1 MSLKSGGTAEFF
13 LGWDYVGM
21 SAVESKP
28 KRLKNVEK
36 RVSLKDIARACALS
50 VMTVSRALNNAY
62 GIHSKTRER
71 VLQVAREMGYV
82 PNRLA
87 SNLVQRKTMTIGVVI
102 PDVDHSI
109 FPALLAGLE
118 QVLSAEDYHLFL
130 CCSYDR
136 PDKEFR
142 EVMALVERRVD
153 GILLAPSSVKDS
165 RQIVERVQEL
175 HCPLVLVDRLIPGV
189 TVDSVS
195 VDDYRGAQAAVS
207 HLIAR
212 GYRRIAH
219 IAGPQSIWTARER
232 QRGYQAAL
240 KKAGIAPVAE
250 YVVTSGLTVDGGE
263 NAMEQILNLPTRP
276 DAVFCVNDPAALGA
290 IKALGRAGLAIP
302 GDMAL
307 VGFSNVL
314 ETELLAVP
322 LTTVTQDAGRLGREA
337 ATLLLQ
343 RLRDEA
349 SDRPTSRQVIPTE
362 LVVRRSS

>member
-1 MSLKSGGTAEFF
+1 MSVSEP
-13 LGWDYVGM
+13 
-21 SAVESKP
+21 KP
-28 KRLKNVEK
+28 RRLKRADK
-36 RVSLKDIARACALS
+36 RVSLKDVARACSLS

-71 VLQVAREMGYV
+71 VLLVAREMGYV

-118 QVLSAEDYHLFL
+118 QILSAEDYHLFL

-136 PDKEFR
+136 PDKEFQ
-142 EVMALVERRVD
+142 EVMALLERRVD
-153 GILLAPSSVKDS
+153 GILLAPSSVKES
-165 RQIVERVQEL
+165 RQIAERIQGL
-175 HCPLVLVDRLIPGV
+175 NCPLVLVDRLIPGV
-189 TVDSVS
+189 MVDSVT
-195 VDDYRGAQAAVS
+195 VDDYRGALAAVS

-232 QRGYQAAL
+232 HRGYLAAL
-240 KKAGIAPVAE
+240 KKAGLTPVGDYVAP
-250 YVVTSGLTVDGGE
+250 SSLTVAGGE
-263 NAMEQILNLPTRP
+263 SAMEQILSLPTRP
-276 DAVFCVNDPAALGA
+276 DAVFCVNDPVALGA
-290 IKALGRAGLAIP
+290 IKTLGRAGLAIP

-314 ETELLAVP
+314 ETELLATP
-322 LTTVTQDAGRLGREA
+322 LTTVTQDAGQLGREA
-337 ATLLLQ
+337 ATLLLE

-349 SDRPTSRQVIPTE
+349 ANRPASRRVIATE